1 MVEITVFIRELTVF
15 IRELTVFIREL
26 TVFIRELTGIFYIIL
41 FITVFNYLCV
51 MELQKIPSEKKI
63 KQHNTITSGRYDF
76 SACQLDVLFM
86 LLASLDQSDASN
98 KKYNIRVKDIE
109 LITGR
114 KWSYNQ
120 VKDSNADMMCRVFEI
135 VSERNNLMQINLFS
149 SIEYLSGTG
158 SFDVVINEPARPY
171 FFDLKNNFTLLE
183 LKSVLGCTSKHAK
196 RLYSLACQWRGTG
209 GHTYSIGEL
218 KEMLGLKDPK
228 GKEPEQY
235 AMISNFQK
243 YVLDV
248 AKKQINE
255 HTDIVFDYELLKTRG
270 RSFDTIKLFCGFSK
284 QKIQLEIDFKGD
296 IDKQKKNGE
305 LLRKIANIQAIGI
318 RDDLAE
324 LWAVKY
330 WKQFVEEK
338 NNLLEA
344 TQKGKVIDNKPAYLA
359 GIFKKKGYL

>member
-1 MVEITVFIRELTVF
+1 
-15 IRELTVFIREL
+15 
-26 TVFIRELTGIFYIIL
+26 
-41 FITVFNYLCV
+41 
-51 MELQKIPSEKKI
+51 MELQKTPSEKKI

-86 LLASLDQSDASN
+86 LLASLDESDELG
-98 KKYNIRVKDIE
+98 KEYHIRVKDIE

-114 KWSYNQ
+114 KWNYQ
-120 VKDSNADMMCRVFEI
+120 QLKDGNEGMMSRVFEI
-135 VSERNNLMQINLFS
+135 QMPQGLRQIVLFTDVQ
-149 SIEYLSGTG
+149 YLDGTG
-158 SFDVVINEPARPY
+158 SFFIKINNSARPY

-183 LKSVLGCTSKHAK
+183 LKSVLGCSSKHAK

-235 AMISNFQK
+235 KQIGEFKSR
-243 YVLDV
+243 VLDV

-255 HTDIVFDYELLKTRG
+255 HTDIVFDYELLKIRG
-270 RSFDTIKLFCGFSK
+270 RSYDTIKLFCGFAK
-284 QKIQLEIDFKGD
+284 PDLQCKLD
-296 IDKQKKNGE
+296 IDYRGDLEKQKKNGE
-305 LLRKIANIQAIGI
+305 LLQKIANIQAIGI

-330 WKQFVEEK
+330 WKQYVEER

-344 TQKGKVIDNKPAYLA
+344 IQKGKIIDDKPAYLA
-359 GIFKKKGYL
+359 GIFKNKGYL

>member
-1 MVEITVFIRELTVF
+1 
-15 IRELTVFIREL
+15 
-26 TVFIRELTGIFYIIL
+26 
-41 FITVFNYLCV
+41 
-51 MELQKIPSEKKI
+51 MELQKMPSEKKI

-86 LLASLDQSDASN
+86 LLATLDESDELG
-98 KKYNIRVKDIE
+98 KQYHIRVRDIE

-114 KWSYNQ
+114 KWNYQQLKEGNEG
-120 VKDSNADMMCRVFEI
+120 MMSRVFEI
-135 VSERNNLMQINLFS
+135 QMPQGLRQIVLFTT
-149 SIEYLSGTG
+149 IQYLDGTG
-158 SFDVVINEPARPY
+158 SFYMKINEDARPY

-183 LKSVLGCTSKHAK
+183 LKSVLSCSSKHAK

-255 HTDIVFDYELLKTRG
+255 QTDIVFDYELIKTRG
-270 RSFDTIKLFCGFSK
+270 RSFDAIKLFCGFSK
-284 QKIQLEIDFKGD
+284 PKLQLEIDFKGD
-296 IDKQKKNGE
+296 IERQKKNGE
-305 LLRKIANIQAIGI
+305 LLQKIANIEAVGV
-318 RDDLAE
+318 RPDLAE

-330 WKQFVEEK
+330 WKQFTEEK
-338 NNLLEA
+338 NKMLEDIR
-344 TQKGKVIDNKPAYLA
+344 KGREIKDFPAYLA
-359 GIFKKKGYL
+359 GIFKKKGYV

>member
-1 MVEITVFIRELTVF
+1 
-15 IRELTVFIREL
+15 
-26 TVFIRELTGIFYIIL
+26 
-41 FITVFNYLCV
+41 
-51 MELQKIPSEKKI
+51 MELQKTPSEKKI

-86 LLASLDQSDASN
+86 LLASLNESDELG
-98 KKYNIRVKDIE
+98 KEYHIRVKDIE

-114 KWSYNQ
+114 KWNYQ
-120 VKDSNADMMCRVFEI
+120 QLREGTEDMMSRVFEI
-135 VSERNNLMQINLFS
+135 QESIGLAQIVLFTKVQ
-149 SIEYLSGTG
+149 YLDGTG
-158 SFDVVINEPARPY
+158 SFYMKINEEARPY

-183 LKSVLGCTSKHAK
+183 LKSVLSCTSKHAK

-209 GHTYSIGEL
+209 GHTYNLGEL
-218 KEMLGLKDPK
+218 KEILGLKDPK

-235 AMISNFQK
+235 KILSSFK
-243 YVLDV
+243 EKVLDI

-255 HTDIVFDYELLKTRG
+255 HTDIVFDYELLKVRG
-270 RSFDTIKLFCGFSK
+270 RSFDTIKLFCGFTK
-284 QKIQLEIDFKGD
+284 PNLQLQLDIDFKGD

-305 LLRKIANIQAIGI
+305 LLQKIANIQAVGI

-338 NNLLEA
+338 NALLEMM
-344 TQKGKVIDNKPAYLA
+344 QKGKVINDKAAYLA
-359 GIFKKKGYL
+359 GIFKKKGYV

>member
-1 MVEITVFIRELTVF
+1 MEI
-15 IRELTVFIREL
+15 
-26 TVFIRELTGIFYIIL
+26 
-41 FITVFNYLCV
+41 
-51 MELQKIPSEKKI
+51 QKSPSEKKI

-76 SACQLDVLFM
+76 SACQLDILFM
-86 LLASLDQSDASN
+86 LLATLDESDELG
-98 KKYNIRVKDIE
+98 KEYHIRVRDIE

-114 KWSYNQ
+114 KWNYQ
-120 VKDSNADMMCRVFEI
+120 QLREGTEDMMSRVFEI
-135 VSERNNLMQINLFS
+135 QESRGLAQIVLFTKVQ
-149 SIEYLSGTG
+149 YLDGTG
-158 SFDVVINEPARPY
+158 SFYMKINEEARPY

-235 AMISNFQK
+235 KQIGQFK
-243 YVLDV
+243 EKVLDI
-248 AKKQINE
+248 AKRQINE
-255 HTDIVFDYELLKTRG
+255 HTDIVFDYELLKVRG

-284 QKIQLEIDFKGD
+284 PNLQLQLDIDFKGD
-296 IDKQKKNGE
+296 IEKQKKNGE
-305 LLRKIANIQAIGI
+305 LLQKIANIQAVGI

-338 NNLLEA
+338 NKLLEV
-344 TQKGKVIDNKPAYLA
+344 TQKGKIIDDRAAYLA
-359 GIFKKKGYL
+359 GIFKKKGWV

>member
-1 MVEITVFIRELTVF
+1 
-15 IRELTVFIREL
+15 
-26 TVFIRELTGIFYIIL
+26 
-41 FITVFNYLCV
+41 
-51 MELQKIPSEKKI
+51 MELQKMPSEKKI

-86 LLASLDQSDASN
+86 LLATLDESDELG
-98 KKYNIRVKDIE
+98 KQYHIRVRDIE

-114 KWSYNQ
+114 KWNYQQLKEGNEG
-120 VKDSNADMMCRVFEI
+120 MMSRVFEVQMPQGLRQI
-135 VSERNNLMQINLFS
+135 VLFTT
-149 SIEYLSGTG
+149 IQYLDGTG
-158 SFDVVINEPARPY
+158 SFYMKINEDARPY

-183 LKSVLGCTSKHAK
+183 LKSVLSCSSKHAK

-255 HTDIVFDYELLKTRG
+255 ETDIVFDYELIKTRG
-270 RSFDTIKLFCGFSK
+270 RSFDAIKLFCGFSK
-284 QKIQLEIDFKGD
+284 PKLQLEIDFKGD
-296 IDKQKKNGE
+296 IERQKKNGE
-305 LLRKIANIQAIGI
+305 LLQKIANIEAVGV
-318 RDDLAE
+318 RPDLAE

-330 WKQFVEEK
+330 WKQFTEEK
-338 NNLLEA
+338 NKMLEDIR
-344 TQKGKVIDNKPAYLA
+344 KGREIKDFPAYLA
-359 GIFKKKGYL
+359 GIFKKKGYV

>member
-1 MVEITVFIRELTVF
+1 
-15 IRELTVFIREL
+15 
-26 TVFIRELTGIFYIIL
+26 
-41 FITVFNYLCV
+41 
-51 MELQKIPSEKKI
+51 MELQKTASEKKI

-76 SACQLDVLFM
+76 SACQLDILFM
-86 LLASLDQSDASN
+86 LLATLDESDELG
-98 KKYNIRVKDIE
+98 KEYHIRVRDIE

-114 KWSYNQ
+114 KWNYQ
-120 VKDSNADMMCRVFEI
+120 QLREGTEDMMSRVFEI
-135 VSERNNLMQINLFS
+135 QESRGLAQIVLFTKVQ
-149 SIEYLSGTG
+149 YLDGTG
-158 SFDVVINEPARPY
+158 SFYMKINEEARPY

-235 AMISNFQK
+235 KQIGQFK
-243 YVLDV
+243 EKVLDI
-248 AKKQINE
+248 AKRQINE
-255 HTDIVFDYELLKTRG
+255 HTDIVFDYELLKVRG

-284 QKIQLEIDFKGD
+284 PNLQLQLDIDFKGD
-296 IDKQKKNGE
+296 IEKQKKNGE
-305 LLRKIANIQAIGI
+305 LLQKIANIQAVGI

-338 NNLLEA
+338 NKLLEA
-344 TQKGKVIDNKPAYLA
+344 IQKGKIIDDRAAYLA

>member
-1 MVEITVFIRELTVF
+1 MEI
-15 IRELTVFIREL
+15 
-26 TVFIRELTGIFYIIL
+26 
-41 FITVFNYLCV
+41 
-51 MELQKIPSEKKI
+51 QKSPSEKKI

-76 SACQLDVLFM
+76 SACQLDILFM
-86 LLASLDQSDASN
+86 LLATLDESDELG
-98 KKYNIRVKDIE
+98 KEYHIRVRDIE

-114 KWSYNQ
+114 KWNYQ
-120 VKDSNADMMCRVFEI
+120 QLREGTEDMMSRVFEI
-135 VSERNNLMQINLFS
+135 QESRGLAQIVLFTKVQ
-149 SIEYLSGTG
+149 YLDGTG
-158 SFDVVINEPARPY
+158 SFYMKINEEARPY

-235 AMISNFQK
+235 KQIGQFK
-243 YVLDV
+243 EKVLDI
-248 AKKQINE
+248 AKRQINE
-255 HTDIVFDYELLKTRG
+255 HTDIVFDYELLKIRG
-270 RSFDTIKLFCGFSK
+270 RSFDTIKLFCGFAK
-284 QKIQLEIDFKGD
+284 PKLQMEIDFKGD
-296 IDKQKKNGE
+296 IEQQKKNGE
-305 LLRKIANIQAIGI
+305 LLQKIENIKAVGI
-318 RDDLAE
+318 REDLAE

-338 NNLLEA
+338 NKLLEVIL
-344 TQKGKVIDNKPAYLA
+344 KGKIIDDRAAYLA

>member
-1 MVEITVFIRELTVF
+1 
-15 IRELTVFIREL
+15 
-26 TVFIRELTGIFYIIL
+26 
-41 FITVFNYLCV
+41 
-51 MELQKIPSEKKI
+51 MELQKSPSEKKI

-86 LLASLDQSDASN
+86 LLASLDESDELG
-98 KKYNIRVKDIE
+98 KEYHIRVKDIE

-114 KWSYNQ
+114 KWNYQQLKEGNEG
-120 VKDSNADMMCRVFEI
+120 MMSRVFEI
-135 VSERNNLMQINLFS
+135 QMPKGLRQIVLFTTVQ
-149 SIEYLSGTG
+149 YLDGTG
-158 SFDVVINEPARPY
+158 SFYMKINEDARPY

-183 LKSVLGCTSKHAK
+183 LKSVLGCSSKHAK

-218 KEMLGLKDPK
+218 KEMLGLKDSK

-235 AMISNFQK
+235 ERVNDFQK

-255 HTDIVFDYELLKTRG
+255 QTDIVFDYELLKMRG
-270 RSFDTIKLFCGFSK
+270 RSYDTIKLFCGFSK
-284 QKIQLEIDFKGD
+284 PKLQMEIDFNGD
-296 IDKQKKNGE
+296 IEQQKKNGE
-305 LLRKIANIQAIGI
+305 LLQKIANIQAVGI

-338 NNLLEA
+338 NKVLEVM
-344 TQKGKVIDNKPAYLA
+344 QKGKVIDDKSAYLV
-359 GIFKKKGYL
+359 GVFKKKGYV

>member
-1 MVEITVFIRELTVF
+1 
-15 IRELTVFIREL
+15 
-26 TVFIRELTGIFYIIL
+26 
-41 FITVFNYLCV
+41 
-51 MELQKIPSEKKI
+51 MELQKTASEKKI

-76 SACQLDVLFM
+76 SACQLDILFM
-86 LLASLDQSDASN
+86 LLATLDESDELG
-98 KKYNIRVKDIE
+98 KEYHIRVKDIE

-114 KWSYNQ
+114 KWNYQ
-120 VKDSNADMMCRVFEI
+120 QLREGTEDMMSRVFEI
-135 VSERNNLMQINLFS
+135 QESRGLAQIVLFTKVQ
-149 SIEYLSGTG
+149 YLDGTG
-158 SFDVVINEPARPY
+158 SFYMKINEEARPY

-235 AMISNFQK
+235 KQIGQFK
-243 YVLDV
+243 EKVLDI
-248 AKKQINE
+248 AKRQINE
-255 HTDIVFDYELLKTRG
+255 HTDIVFDYELLKVRG

-284 QKIQLEIDFKGD
+284 PNLQLQLDIDFKGD
-296 IDKQKKNGE
+296 IEKQKKNGE
-305 LLRKIANIQAIGI
+305 LLQKIANIQAVGI

-338 NNLLEA
+338 NKLLEA
-344 TQKGKVIDNKPAYLA
+344 IQKGKIIDDRAAYLA
-359 GIFKKKGYL
+359 GIFKKKGWV

>member
-1 MVEITVFIRELTVF
+1 MEI
-15 IRELTVFIREL
+15 
-26 TVFIRELTGIFYIIL
+26 
-41 FITVFNYLCV
+41 
-51 MELQKIPSEKKI
+51 QKSPSEKKI

-76 SACQLDVLFM
+76 SACQLDILFM
-86 LLASLDQSDASN
+86 LLATLDESDELG
-98 KKYNIRVKDIE
+98 KEYHIRVRDIE

-114 KWSYNQ
+114 KWNYQ
-120 VKDSNADMMCRVFEI
+120 QLREGTEDMMSRVFEI
-135 VSERNNLMQINLFS
+135 QESRGLAQIVLFTKVQ
-149 SIEYLSGTG
+149 YLDGTG
-158 SFDVVINEPARPY
+158 SFYMKINEEARPY

-235 AMISNFQK
+235 KQIGQFK
-243 YVLDV
+243 EKVLDI
-248 AKKQINE
+248 AKRQINE
-255 HTDIVFDYELLKTRG
+255 HTDIVFDYELLKVRG

-284 QKIQLEIDFKGD
+284 PNLQLQLDIDFKGD
-296 IDKQKKNGE
+296 IEKQKKNGE
-305 LLRKIANIQAIGI
+305 LLQKIANIQAVGI

-338 NNLLEA
+338 NKLLEA
-344 TQKGKVIDNKPAYLA
+344 IQKGKIIDDRAAYLA
-359 GIFKKKGYL
+359 GIFKKKGGCN

>member
-1 MVEITVFIRELTVF
+1 MEI
-15 IRELTVFIREL
+15 
-26 TVFIRELTGIFYIIL
+26 
-41 FITVFNYLCV
+41 
-51 MELQKIPSEKKI
+51 QKTPSEKKI

-76 SACQLDVLFM
+76 SACQLDILFM
-86 LLASLDQSDASN
+86 LLASLDESDEVS
-98 KKYNIRVKDIE
+98 KQYHIRVKDIE

-114 KWSYNQ
+114 KWNYQ
-120 VKDSNADMMCRVFEI
+120 QLREGTEDMMSRVFEI
-135 VSERNNLMQINLFS
+135 QMPQGLRQIVLFTTVQ
-149 SIEYLSGTG
+149 YLDGTG
-158 SFDVVINEPARPY
+158 SFYMKINEDARPY

-183 LKSVLGCTSKHAK
+183 LKSVLSCTSKHAK

-228 GKEPEQY
+228 GKEKEQY
-235 AMISNFQK
+235 SQIGELKK
-243 YVLDV
+243 YVLDI

-255 HTDIVFDYELLKTRG
+255 HTDIVFDYELLKIRG

-284 QKIQLEIDFKGD
+284 PKLQLEIDFNGD
-296 IDKQKKNGE
+296 IEKQKKNGE
-305 LLRKIANIQAIGI
+305 LLQKIANIQAVGI

-338 NNLLEA
+338 NKLLEA
-344 TQKGKVIDNKPAYLA
+344 ITKGKVVEDKPAYLA
-359 GIFKKKGYL
+359 GIFKKKGYV

>member
-1 MVEITVFIRELTVF
+1 
-15 IRELTVFIREL
+15 
-26 TVFIRELTGIFYIIL
+26 
-41 FITVFNYLCV
+41 
-51 MELQKIPSEKKI
+51 MELQKTPSEKRI

-76 SACQLDVLFM
+76 SACQLDILFM
-86 LLASLDQSDASN
+86 LLASLDESDEVS
-98 KKYNIRVKDIE
+98 KQYYIRVKDIE

-114 KWSYNQ
+114 KWNYQ
-120 VKDSNADMMCRVFEI
+120 QLREGTEDMMSRVFEI
-135 VSERNNLMQINLFS
+135 QMPQGLRQIVLFTTVQ
-149 SIEYLSGTG
+149 YLDGTG
-158 SFDVVINEPARPY
+158 SFYMKINEDARPY

-183 LKSVLGCTSKHAK
+183 LKSVLSCTSKHAK

-228 GKEPEQY
+228 GKEKEQY
-235 AMISNFQK
+235 SQIGELKK
-243 YVLDV
+243 YVLDI

-255 HTDIVFDYELLKTRG
+255 HTDIVFDYELLKMRG

-284 QKIQLEIDFKGD
+284 PNLQLQLDIDFKGD
-296 IDKQKKNGE
+296 IEKQKKNGE
-305 LLRKIANIQAIGI
+305 LLQKIANIKAVGI

-338 NNLLEA
+338 NKLLEA
-344 TQKGKVIDNKPAYLA
+344 IQKGKIIDDRAAYLA